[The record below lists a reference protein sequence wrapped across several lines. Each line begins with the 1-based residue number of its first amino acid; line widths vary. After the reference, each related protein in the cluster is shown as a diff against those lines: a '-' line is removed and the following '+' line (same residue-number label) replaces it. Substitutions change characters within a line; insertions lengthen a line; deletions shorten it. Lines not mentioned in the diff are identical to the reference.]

1 MDFISAKKLLDIQI
15 ENALR
20 ILSVGFG
27 VNHAEATFFDT
38 IQLLREEKTLKQYFL
53 ERVRSTFSMPDVGR
67 LDSGMVPG
75 DLIELVAHELRWA
88 ELLELASKRIEDCF
102 HGNASLAVG
111 DIAHNI
117 ANAYRDDWDGREFYR
132 HYQSSRKG
140 QSE

>member
-1 MDFISAKKLLDIQI
+1 MDSVSARKLLDIQI

-20 ILSVGFG
+20 ILSAGFG

-38 IQLLREEKTLKQYFL
+38 IQLLREESALKQYFL
-53 ERVRSTFSMPDVGR
+53 ERARRTFAMPDVGR

-88 ELLELASKRIEDCF
+88 ELRDLASKRIEDF
-102 HGNASLAVG
+102 FGGNASLAVG

-117 ANAYRDDWDGREFYR
+117 AKAYSDDWEDREFYR
-132 HYQSSRKG
+132 HYRQD
-140 QSE
+140 